1 MVKNKK
7 FEVIWDKEA
16 LNVFKEILS
25 FLSKQSAQAPKI
37 VKESVLSRLDAIK
50 TNPLIFEA
58 DKLKEPANKEFRAFI
73 IYSYRVTYQI
83 KSQVIRVIRVRHTS
97 REPLGYQ

>member
-16 LNVFKEILS
+16 LNDFKEILS